1 MGGNLSIFNRCRQEG
16 LKFFS
21 GFNITTYGELREAI
35 NAGVSQVK
43 IGAPLYFDLKAV
55 RTIVGNKI
63 KIRINANGGSD
74 TLFNDIDQY
83 RMPFI
88 LPRDIDLYGEFVD
101 VITFISDNISMER
114 ALLKI
119 YKIDKDW
126 KGNLK
131 LIIHN
136 FNKNV
141 DTRAIP
147 EEFGQARIQ
156 CRQNCMRTGGCRF
169 CSSAIDFANAI
180 NKKVMS

>member
-1 MGGNLSIFNRCRQEG
+1 
-16 LKFFS
+16 
-21 GFNITTYGELREAI
+21 
-35 NAGVSQVK
+35 
-43 IGAPLYFDLKAV
+43 
-55 RTIVGNKI
+55 
-63 KIRINANGGSD
+63 
-74 TLFNDIDQY
+74 
-83 RMPFI
+83 MPFI
-88 LPRDIDLYGEFVD
+88 LPRDIDLYDEFIN

-169 CSSAIDFANAI
+169 CSSAIDFADAV